1 MSAVTVYGPRRNPFV
16 DKVLRALALKKLDA
30 RLVEPT
36 GPEDYRRWNPETGL
50 LPVATIEGRRVID
63 SHRILDALDE
73 RWPHPGL
80 VSSDAKVAGSQR
92 RLEEWASQTFYF
104 YWERWLGQRVRE
116 VEGGAERARGVLARF
131 GILRGG
137 GDGSTARYASEYAQR
152 LADLANFLGT
162 RPFFYADQIS
172 RADLAIAAFLESSSV
187 VSVPEA
193 AAAFEAQPALVE
205 WLARVSQ
212 ETGSPGGD

>member
-1 MSAVTVYGPRRNPFV
+1 MTAVTVYGPRSNPFV
-16 DKVLRALALKKLDA
+16 VKVMRALALKKLEG

-36 GPEDYRRWNPETGL
+36 SPEDYRRWNPETGL

-80 VSSDAKVAGSQR
+80 VSPDPKVAGSQR
-92 RLEEWASQTFYF
+92 RLEHWASQTFYF
-104 YWERWLGQRVRE
+104 YWERWLWQRVRE
-116 VEGGAERARGVLARF
+116 VEGGTEGARGVLARF

-137 GDGSTARYASEYAQR
+137 SDGSSARYAAEYAQR

-162 RPFFYADQIS
+162 RPFFYADEVS
-172 RADLAIAAFLESSSV
+172 RADLAIAAFLESEAV
-187 VSVPEA
+187 GSVPEA
-193 AAAFEAQPALVE
+193 AAAFEAQPSLVE
-205 WLARVSQ
+205 WLARVGQ
-212 ETGSPGGD
+212 ETPVG